1 MSYSKQTYN
10 QAMDIIN
17 ERRTVAERNAEK
29 RQLEIY
35 SKYPEIEKINR
46 EISSSGVKAAKAV
59 LMGNDIKEEMSK
71 LKVRNLQLQEELKS
85 MLISNGYPQNALE
98 PWYTCKTCNDTGYYE
113 SNNKTLVCD
122 CLKKAL
128 IKCNCDQL
136 NSSSPLSLCTF
147 DTFSLDK
154 YSMDINDKGTSHYN
168 TMSKILNYSL
178 DYANT
183 FNENSKSLFMRGAT
197 GLGKTHLSLAIANAV
212 INKGY
217 SVIYVSAPN
226 ILSKLEKAHFSN
238 GAEEQEIL
246 DSLMQCDLLIIDD
259 LGTEFSNNFSVA
271 EIYNIF
277 NSRLLL
283 NKPVI
288 ISTNLTLSEIEST
301 YTMRLLSR
309 LVGCTVRLEFAGND
323 VRIADRSKKN
333 Q

>member
-35 SKYPEIEKINR
+35 QKCPEIEKINR
-46 EISSSGVKAAKAV
+46 ELSTCGVKAAKAV
-59 LMGNDIKEEMSK
+59 LMGGDVNEELGK
-71 LKVRNLQLQEELKS
+71 LKFRNLALQDELKAK
-85 MLISNGYPQNALE
+85 LVANGYPQNALE

-113 SNNKTLVCD
+113 NNNKTLVCD

-136 NSSSPLSLCTF
+136 NSSSPLSLSTF
-147 DTFSLDK
+147 DSFYLDR
-154 YSMDINDKGTSHYN
+154 YDMDINGSGKSPYAKMSQIYN
-168 TMSKILNYSL
+168 YAV
-178 DYANT
+178 DYAKS

-197 GLGKTHLSLAIANAV
+197 GLGKTHLSLAIANEV
-212 INKGY
+212 INRGF

-259 LGTEFSNNFSVA
+259 LGTEFASNFSIA

-277 NSRLLL
+277 NSRILL

-288 ISTNLTLSEIEST
+288 ISTNLTMTEIEAT
-301 YTMRLLSR
+301 YTMRFLSR
-309 LVGCTVRLEFAGND
+309 LVGCAVRLEFAGND
-323 VRIADRSKKN
+323 VRIAYRDKEN
-333 Q
+333 

>member
-17 ERRTVAERNAEK
+17 ERRTIAERNAER

-35 SKYPEIEKINR
+35 SKCPEIEKINR

-59 LMGNDIKEEMSK
+59 LMGNDVKEEMSK
-71 LKVRNLQLQEELKS
+71 LKARNLQLQEELKAK
-85 MLISNGYPQNALE
+85 LNANGYAQNALE
-98 PWYTCKTCNDTGYYE
+98 PWYTCKNCNDTGYYE
-113 SNNKTLVCD
+113 HNNKTLVCD

-154 YSMDINDKGTSHYN
+154 YSMDVNEKGTSAY
-168 TMSKILNYSL
+168 TAMSRILNYAKE
-178 DYANT
+178 YAHT
-183 FNENSKSLFMRGAT
+183 FNENSKSLFLRGAT
-197 GLGKTHLSLAIANAV
+197 GLGKTHLSLAIANEV
-212 INKGY
+212 INNGF
-217 SVIYVSAPN
+217 SVIYVSAPS

-246 DSLMQCDLLIIDD
+246 DSLLQCDLLIIDD

-288 ISTNLTLSEIEST
+288 VSTNLTLSEIET
-301 YTMRLLSR
+301 IYTMRLLSR
-309 LVGCTVRLEFAGND
+309 LIGSTVRLEFAGSD
-323 VRIADRSKKN
+323 VRIAGRSKGN
-333 Q
+333 